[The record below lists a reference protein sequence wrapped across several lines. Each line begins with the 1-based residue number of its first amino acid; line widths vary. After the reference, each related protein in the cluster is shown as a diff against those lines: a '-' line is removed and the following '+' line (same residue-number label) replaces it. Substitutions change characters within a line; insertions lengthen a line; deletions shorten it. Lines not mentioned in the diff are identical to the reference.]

1 MPSTSPLR
9 WPWLPIR
16 GDREEAVFVS
26 QACTSSPHSTPPPS
40 LCAVILA
47 PWCGRM
53 FTTGWSEPRL
63 LTPQH
68 SPAALS
74 VTRRRG
80 RLRCLGFCLTCPPFP
95 GPAAPTSLAGGP
107 SWLTDSGSVIFFFL
121 PAWAEP
127 GWVRQGRTQA
137 VVSLTIPGPLPT
149 SWLLAQR
156 PGRSAKPSH
165 LRKPAVTSKLDKCN
179 AGVTKRVN
187 REPRCLLPPQLDLA

>member
-1 MPSTSPLR
+1 MPTTSPLH

-16 GDREEAVFVS
+16 GDREEAGVVS
-26 QACTSSPHSTPPPS
+26 QACTSSPHSAPPPS

-68 SPAALS
+68 SPAALW
-74 VTRRRG
+74 VTRRLG
-80 RLRCLGFCLTCPPFP
+80 RLLPHVSSFPRPCCPHLLGRWPIMVDRQWVC
-95 GPAAPTSLAGGP
+95 
-107 SWLTDSGSVIFFFL
+107 DFFFL
-121 PAWAEP
+121 PAWAQP

-149 SWLLAQR
+149 SWLLASR
-156 PGRSAKPSH
+156 PGRSCQAIPSE
-165 LRKPAVTSKLDKCN
+165 KPANWTHLMQGSP
-179 AGVTKRVN
+179 
-187 REPRCLLPPQLDLA
+187 RE